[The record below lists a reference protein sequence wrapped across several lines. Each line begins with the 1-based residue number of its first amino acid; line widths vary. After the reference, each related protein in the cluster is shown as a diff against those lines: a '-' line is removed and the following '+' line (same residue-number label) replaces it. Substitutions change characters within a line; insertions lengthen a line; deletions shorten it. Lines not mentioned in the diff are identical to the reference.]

1 MSDEKDLAE
10 DMDQMNESPGEIG
23 EENNHSIE
31 SVEARDISSDEHD
44 VDVSEPE
51 VGINSLGIQL
61 GKALNEKAI
70 SGPEEEVEV
79 VVQQTEDLAGSSD
92 GEGLEEESLE
102 ELGEI
107 NKEIDED
114 LAVDKDFE
122 EEIVLNPFERR
133 KNRYKKG
140 TVKWIKEE
148 NQIVSENIDFLEKEF
163 EKLKNVLKVGI
174 ATYKSAKE
182 TNQEKEEHLEQFL
195 SAQESLN
202 EWISERKG
210 TYAWQLLAALS
221 KEQERLATFEA
232 DISKWVETKTQSLYE
247 EARDNKKKFLRKFR
261 FSFGGLLFSLL
272 FGFLVNLALQAMGLG
287 WIPMVLNFLGI
298 TNPISIISQVIGFGA
313 VFSWFFAFVFY
324 FRDYSRWRKRLN
336 REIAEARFYL
346 KAVSE
351 LSTEKGRLR
360 FLHQEMHEYLG
371 LMAKILHNPWF
382 VSEEWIDYEG
392 TRLDS
397 TKLPKSMDVAVPRE
411 VGAFND
417 VKTRALE
424 HFISGNWRTEQV
436 SILFEEYEKS
446 NAMRTS
452 SISSRIDED
461 GRLRRKL
468 RSDIASDQYLKRVGD
483 RLIEKLTEYVQSKV
497 LPEETGFSV
506 DSIKPDELA
515 GLKMKASIFDSSDDL
530 VKWEDFISEVLG
542 KVGSWQQIN
551 FSSSGQLDNLFDRR
565 SITSYAL
572 IPERLDRK
580 IDEEIKKHV
589 VDKDDKAGV
598 EVIVRV
604 DVSNWI
610 DGDKIN

>member
-1 MSDEKDLAE
+1 MSDDRNLTENS
-10 DMDQMNESPGEIG
+10 DQVVEAPEVID
-23 EENNHSIE
+23 EETNHSIE
-31 SVEARDISSDEHD
+31 PVEIREISNDEHVLD
-44 VDVSEPE
+44 TSEPE
-51 VGINSLGIQL
+51 VGINSLGIQV
-61 GKALNEKAI
+61 GKALNEKTF
-70 SGPEEEVEV
+70 SGPAEELEVDE
-79 VVQQTEDLAGSSD
+79 QQSEDLADSSD
-92 GEGLEEESLE
+92 EKGLVEESIEDLA
-102 ELGEI
+102 EI

-133 KNRYKKG
+133 KNRFKKG
-140 TVKWIKEE
+140 TLKWIKEE

-163 EKLKNVLKVGI
+163 GKLKNVLKVGI

-182 TNQEKEEHLEQFL
+182 TNEEKEVHLEQFL

-202 EWISERKG
+202 EWISERQG

-221 KEQERLATFEA
+221 SEQDKLAAFEA
-232 DISKWVETKTQSLYE
+232 DISKWVDTKTKDLYE

-272 FGFLVNLALQAMGLG
+272 LGFLVDLALKAMGLS
-287 WIPMVLNFLGI
+287 WIPMVLSFIGI

-336 REIAEARFYL
+336 REIADARFYL

-371 LMAKILHNPWF
+371 LMAKLLHNPWYI
-382 VSEEWIDYEG
+382 SEDWIDYQG

-417 VKTRALE
+417 VKRSALE
-424 HFISGNWRTEQV
+424 HFLSGNWRTDQIE
-436 SILFEEYEKS
+436 ILFEEYEKS
-446 NAMRTS
+446 NAMRSS

-461 GRLRRKL
+461 SRLRRKL
-468 RSDIASDQYLKRVGD
+468 RTDIASDQYLKKVGD
-483 RLIEKLTEYVQSKV
+483 KLVENLTEYVQSTV

-572 IPERLDRK
+572 IPDRLGGK
-580 IDEEIKKHV
+580 IDEEIKQHI

>member
-1 MSDEKDLAE
+1 MSDEKDLTE
-10 DMDQMNESPGEIG
+10 HMDQVNETPEVSD
-23 EENNHSIE
+23 EETNHSIE
-31 SVEARDISSDEHD
+31 PVEIREISNDEHALD
-44 VDVSEPE
+44 TSEPE
-51 VGINSLGIQL
+51 VEINSMGIQV
-61 GKALNEKAI
+61 GKALNEKTFSEPAE
-70 SGPEEEVEV
+70 GLEVDD
-79 VVQQTEDLAGSSD
+79 QQSEDLPGSSD
-92 GEGLEEESLE
+92 EEGSEEESIE
-102 ELGEI
+102 ELAEI

-122 EEIVLNPFERR
+122 EEIVLNLFERR
-133 KNRYKKG
+133 KNRFKKG

-163 EKLKNVLKVGI
+163 GKLKNVLKVGI

-182 TNQEKEEHLEQFL
+182 TNQDKEEHLEQFL

-221 KEQERLATFEA
+221 KEQEKLAAFEA

-261 FSFGGLLFSLL
+261 FSFGGLLFSLV

-392 TRLDS
+392 TRLDA

-424 HFISGNWRTEQV
+424 HFISGNWRTDQV

-468 RSDIASDQYLKRVGD
+468 RSEIASDQYLKRVGD
-483 RLIEKLTEYVQSKV
+483 RLIENLTEYVQSKV

-542 KVGSWQQIN
+542 KAGSWQQIN

>member
-1 MSDEKDLAE
+1 MSDEKDLTK
-10 DMDQMNESPGEIG
+10 DMDQVNEAPEVFDEGI
-23 EENNHSIE
+23 NNSIE
-31 SVEARDISSDEHD
+31 SVEIREISSEEHAID
-44 VDVSEPE
+44 TSEPE
-51 VGINSLGIQL
+51 VGINLLGAQVE
-61 GKALNEKAI
+61 KALNEKTFSRPA
-70 SGPEEEVEV
+70 EELEVDD
-79 VVQQTEDLAGSSD
+79 QQSEDLAGSSD
-92 GEGLEEESLE
+92 EEGPEEEPIE

-133 KNRYKKG
+133 KNRFKKG

-148 NQIVSENIDFLEKEF
+148 NQIVSENIDFLEREF
-163 EKLKNVLKVGI
+163 GKLKNVLKVGI

-202 EWISERKG
+202 EWISERKE

-221 KEQERLATFEA
+221 KEQEKLAAFEA

-261 FSFGGLLFSLL
+261 FSFGGLLFSLV

-287 WIPMVLNFLGI
+287 WIPMVLSFIGI

-371 LMAKILHNPWF
+371 LMAKLLHNPWF
-382 VSEEWIDYEG
+382 ISEEWIDYEG
-392 TRLDS
+392 TRLDA

-411 VGAFND
+411 VGAFNV
-417 VKTRALE
+417 VKARALE
-424 HFISGNWRTEQV
+424 HFISGNWRTDQV

-446 NAMRTS
+446 NAMRAS
-452 SISSRIDED
+452 SIASRIDED
-461 GRLRRKL
+461 ARLRRKL

-483 RLIEKLTEYVQSKV
+483 RLIENLTEYVQSKV

-530 VKWEDFISEVLG
+530 VNWEDFISEILG
-542 KVGSWQQIN
+542 KAGSWQQIN

-589 VDKDDKAGV
+589 VEKDDKAGV

-604 DVSNWI
+604 DVSTWI

>member
-1 MSDEKDLAE
+1 MSDEKDLTK
-10 DMDQMNESPGEIG
+10 DMDQVNEAPEVFDEGI
-23 EENNHSIE
+23 NNSIE
-31 SVEARDISSDEHD
+31 SVEIREISSEEHAID
-44 VDVSEPE
+44 TSEPE
-51 VGINSLGIQL
+51 VGINLLGAQVE
-61 GKALNEKAI
+61 KALNEKTFSRPA
-70 SGPEEEVEV
+70 EELEVDD
-79 VVQQTEDLAGSSD
+79 QQSEDLAGSSD
-92 GEGLEEESLE
+92 EEGPEEEPIE

-122 EEIVLNPFERR
+122 EEIVLNPFERK
-133 KNRYKKG
+133 KNRFKKG

-148 NQIVSENIDFLEKEF
+148 NQIVSENIDFLEREF
-163 EKLKNVLKVGI
+163 GKLKNVLKVGI

-202 EWISERKG
+202 EWISERKE

-221 KEQERLATFEA
+221 KEQEKLAAFEA
-232 DISKWVETKTQSLYE
+232 DISKWVETKSQSLYE

-261 FSFGGLLFSLL
+261 FSFGGLLFSLV

-287 WIPMVLNFLGI
+287 WIPIVLSFIGI

-371 LMAKILHNPWF
+371 LMAKLLHNPWF
-382 VSEEWIDYEG
+382 ISEEWIDYEG
-392 TRLDS
+392 TRLDA

-417 VKTRALE
+417 VKARALE
-424 HFISGNWRTEQV
+424 HFISGNWRTDQV

-446 NAMRTS
+446 NAMRAS
-452 SISSRIDED
+452 SIASRIDED
-461 GRLRRKL
+461 ARLRRKL

-483 RLIEKLTEYVQSKV
+483 RLIENLTEYVQSKV

-530 VKWEDFISEVLG
+530 VNWEDFISEILG
-542 KVGSWQQIN
+542 KAGSWQQIN

-589 VDKDDKAGV
+589 VEKDDKAGV

-604 DVSNWI
+604 DVSTWI

>member
-1 MSDEKDLAE
+1 MSDEKDLTK
-10 DMDQMNESPGEIG
+10 DMDQVNEAPEVFDEGI
-23 EENNHSIE
+23 NNSIE
-31 SVEARDISSDEHD
+31 SVEIREISSEEHAID
-44 VDVSEPE
+44 TSEPE
-51 VGINSLGIQL
+51 VGINLLGAQVE
-61 GKALNEKAI
+61 KALNEKTFSRPA
-70 SGPEEEVEV
+70 EELEVDD
-79 VVQQTEDLAGSSD
+79 QQSEDLAGSSD
-92 GEGLEEESLE
+92 EEGPEEEPIE

-133 KNRYKKG
+133 KNRFKKG

-148 NQIVSENIDFLEKEF
+148 NQIVSENIDFLEREF
-163 EKLKNVLKVGI
+163 GKLKNVLKVGI

-202 EWISERKG
+202 EWISERKE

-221 KEQERLATFEA
+221 KEQEKLAAFEA

-261 FSFGGLLFSLL
+261 FSFGGLLFSLV

-287 WIPMVLNFLGI
+287 WIPMVLSFIGI

-371 LMAKILHNPWF
+371 LMAKLLHNPWF
-382 VSEEWIDYEG
+382 ISEEWIDYEG
-392 TRLDS
+392 TRLDA

-417 VKTRALE
+417 VKARALE
-424 HFISGNWRTEQV
+424 HFISGNWRTDQV

-446 NAMRTS
+446 NAMRAS
-452 SISSRIDED
+452 SIASRIDED
-461 GRLRRKL
+461 ARLRRKL

-483 RLIEKLTEYVQSKV
+483 RLIENLTEYVQSKV

-530 VKWEDFISEVLG
+530 VNWEDFISEILG
-542 KVGSWQQIN
+542 KAGSWQQIN

-589 VDKDDKAGV
+589 VEKDDKAGV

-604 DVSNWI
+604 DVSTWI

>member
-1 MSDEKDLAE
+1 MSDDKNLTENS
-10 DMDQMNESPGEIG
+10 DQVVN
-23 EENNHSIE
+23 
-31 SVEARDISSDEHD
+31 V
-44 VDVSEPE
+44 PE
-51 VGINSLGIQL
+51 VIETDPINSDQPAEILEVSGMQSSIDESDSEADTNTFGSVVGI
-61 GKALNEKAI
+61 GLNEKIPLDAAEELEKVDTAMEDSTEI
-70 SGPEEEVEV
+70 SDEEV
-79 VVQQTEDLAGSSD
+79 
-92 GEGLEEESLE
+92 LEEQSIED
-102 ELGEI
+102 LGEI
-107 NKEIDED
+107 NQEIDED
-114 LAVDKDFE
+114 LAEDSDSE
-122 EEIVLNPFERR
+122 EEIVLNPFQRR
-133 KNRYKKG
+133 KNRFKKG
-140 TVKWIKEE
+140 SLKWIKEE

-174 ATYKSAKE
+174 ATHKSAKE
-182 TNQEKEEHLEQFL
+182 TNEEKEAHLEQFL

-202 EWISERKG
+202 EWIAERQG

-221 KEQERLATFEA
+221 KEQEKLASFEA
-232 DISKWVETKTQSLYE
+232 DISKWVDTKTKDLYE

-272 FGFLVNLALQAMGLG
+272 LGFLVNLLLQALGLS
-287 WIPMVLNFLGI
+287 WLPMVLNFIGI
-298 TNPISIISQVIGFGA
+298 TNPISIISKVIGFGA

-336 REIAEARFYL
+336 REIADARFYL

-371 LMAKILHNPWF
+371 LMAKLLHNPWYI
-382 VSEEWIDYEG
+382 SEDWIDYQG
-392 TRLDS
+392 ARLDA

-417 VKTRALE
+417 VKRSALE
-424 HFISGNWRTEQV
+424 HFLSGNWRTDQI

-446 NAMRTS
+446 NAMRSS

-461 GRLRRKL
+461 SRLRRKL
-468 RSDIASDQYLKRVGD
+468 RSDIASDQYLKKVGD
-483 RLIEKLTEYVQSKV
+483 KLVEKLTEYVQSTV

-530 VKWEDFISEVLG
+530 MKWEDFISEVLG

-572 IPERLDRK
+572 IPDRLGGK
-580 IDEEIKKHV
+580 IDEEIKQHI

-610 DGDKIN
+610 DGDKIK

>member
-1 MSDEKDLAE
+1 MSDEKDFTE
-10 DMDQMNESPGEIG
+10 DMDQVNEAPEVFDEGI
-23 EENNHSIE
+23 NNSIE
-31 SVEARDISSDEHD
+31 SAEIREISSDEHAID
-44 VDVSEPE
+44 TIEPE
-51 VGINSLGIQL
+51 VGINLLGAQVE
-61 GKALNEKAI
+61 KALNEKTFSRPA
-70 SGPEEEVEV
+70 EELEVDD
-79 VVQQTEDLAGSSD
+79 QQSEDLAGSSNE
-92 GEGLEEESLE
+92 EGLEEGSIE

-133 KNRYKKG
+133 KNRFKKG

-163 EKLKNVLKVGI
+163 GKLKNVLKVGI

-202 EWISERKG
+202 EWISERKE

-221 KEQERLATFEA
+221 KEQEKLAAFEA

-261 FSFGGLLFSLL
+261 FSFGGLLFSLV

-287 WIPMVLNFLGI
+287 WIPMVLSFIGI

-371 LMAKILHNPWF
+371 LMAKLLHNPWF
-382 VSEEWIDYEG
+382 ISEEWIDYEG
-392 TRLDS
+392 TRLDA

-417 VKTRALE
+417 VKARALE
-424 HFISGNWRTEQV
+424 HFISGNWRTDQV

-446 NAMRTS
+446 NAMRAS
-452 SISSRIDED
+452 SIASRIDED
-461 GRLRRKL
+461 ARLRRKL

-483 RLIEKLTEYVQSKV
+483 RLIENLTEYVQSKV
-497 LPEETGFSV
+497 LPEETRFSV

-530 VKWEDFISEVLG
+530 VTWEEYISEVLG
-542 KVGSWQQIN
+542 KVGPWQQIN
-551 FSSSGQLDNLFDRR
+551 FSSSGQLDNLFDRK

-572 IPERLDRK
+572 IPERLDGK
-580 IDEEIKKHV
+580 IDEEIKKYFV
-589 VDKDDKAGV
+589 EKNDKAGV

>member
-31 SVEARDISSDEHD
+31 PVEARDISSDEHD

-79 VVQQTEDLAGSSD
+79 VVQQTEDLAGLSD
-92 GEGLEEESLE
+92 GEGLEEVSLE

-107 NKEIDED
+107 NIEIDED

>member
-1 MSDEKDLAE
+1 MSDEKNLTE
-10 DMDQMNESPGEIG
+10 EMDQVNQVPEVFDKGINS
-23 EENNHSIE
+23 SIE
-31 SVEARDISSDEHD
+31 PVEIREISSDEHAID
-44 VDVSEPE
+44 TSEPE
-51 VGINSLGIQL
+51 VGINLLGAQVE
-61 GKALNEKAI
+61 KAVNEKTFSSPA
-70 SGPEEEVEV
+70 EKLEVDE
-79 VVQQTEDLAGSSD
+79 QKSEDLAGSSD
-92 GEGLEEESLE
+92 EEGLEEESIE

-107 NKEIDED
+107 NKKIDEE
-114 LAVDKDFE
+114 LADDKDFE
-122 EEIVLNPFERR
+122 QEIVLNPFERR
-133 KNRYKKG
+133 KNRVKKG
-140 TVKWIKEE
+140 TVKWIREE
-148 NQIVSENIDFLEKEF
+148 NQIVSENIDFLEREF
-163 EKLKNVLKVGI
+163 GKLKNVLKVGI

-202 EWISERKG
+202 EWISERKE

-221 KEQERLATFEA
+221 KEQEKLAAFEA

-261 FSFGGLLFSLL
+261 FSFGGFLFSLV

-287 WIPMVLNFLGI
+287 WIPMVLSFIGI

-313 VFSWFFAFVFY
+313 VFSWFFAFIFY

-346 KAVSE
+346 KVVSE

-360 FLHQEMHEYLG
+360 FLHQEMLEYLG
-371 LMAKILHNPWF
+371 LMAKLLHNPWF
-382 VSEEWIDYEG
+382 ISEEWIDYEG
-392 TRLDS
+392 TRLDA

-411 VGAFND
+411 VGKFNN
-417 VKTRALE
+417 VKASALE
-424 HFISGNWRTEQV
+424 HFISGNWRTDQV

-446 NAMRTS
+446 NAMRAS
-452 SISSRIDED
+452 SIASRIDED
-461 GRLRRKL
+461 ARLRRKL

-483 RLIEKLTEYVQSKV
+483 RLIENLTEYVQSKV

-530 VKWEDFISEVLG
+530 VNWEDFISEVLG
-542 KVGSWQQIN
+542 KAGSWQQIN

-565 SITSYAL
+565 NITSYAL

-589 VDKDDKAGV
+589 VEKDDTAGV
-598 EVIVRV
+598 EIIVRV
-604 DVSNWI
+604 DVSTWI

>member
-1 MSDEKDLAE
+1 MSDEKDLTK
-10 DMDQMNESPGEIG
+10 DMDQVNEAPEVFDEGI
-23 EENNHSIE
+23 NNSIE
-31 SVEARDISSDEHD
+31 SVEIREISSEEHAID
-44 VDVSEPE
+44 TSEPE
-51 VGINSLGIQL
+51 VGINLLGAQVE
-61 GKALNEKAI
+61 KALNEKTFSRPA
-70 SGPEEEVEV
+70 EELEVDD
-79 VVQQTEDLAGSSD
+79 QQSEDLAGSSD
-92 GEGLEEESLE
+92 EEGPEEEPIE

-133 KNRYKKG
+133 KNRFKKG

-148 NQIVSENIDFLEKEF
+148 NQIVSENIDFLEREF
-163 EKLKNVLKVGI
+163 GKLKNVLKVGI

-202 EWISERKG
+202 EWISERKE

-221 KEQERLATFEA
+221 KEQEKLAAFEA

-261 FSFGGLLFSLL
+261 FSFGGLLFSLV

-287 WIPMVLNFLGI
+287 WIPMVLSFIGI

-371 LMAKILHNPWF
+371 LMAKLLHNPWF
-382 VSEEWIDYEG
+382 ISEEWIDYEG
-392 TRLDS
+392 TRLDA

-411 VGAFND
+411 VGAFNN
-417 VKTRALE
+417 VKARALE
-424 HFISGNWRTEQV
+424 HFISGNWRTDQV

-446 NAMRTS
+446 NAMRAS
-452 SISSRIDED
+452 SIASRIDED
-461 GRLRRKL
+461 ARLRRKL

-483 RLIEKLTEYVQSKV
+483 RLIENLTEYVQSKV

-530 VKWEDFISEVLG
+530 VNWEDFISEILG
-542 KVGSWQQIN
+542 KAGSWQQIN

-589 VDKDDKAGV
+589 VEKDDKAGV

-604 DVSNWI
+604 DVSTWI

>member
-1 MSDEKDLAE
+1 MSDEKDLTK
-10 DMDQMNESPGEIG
+10 DMDQVNEAPEVFDEGI
-23 EENNHSIE
+23 NNSIE
-31 SVEARDISSDEHD
+31 SVEIREISSEEHAID
-44 VDVSEPE
+44 TSEPE
-51 VGINSLGIQL
+51 VGINLLGAQVE
-61 GKALNEKAI
+61 KALNEKTFSRPA
-70 SGPEEEVEV
+70 EELEVDD
-79 VVQQTEDLAGSSD
+79 QQSEDLAGSSD
-92 GEGLEEESLE
+92 EEGPEEEPIE

-122 EEIVLNPFERR
+122 EEIVLNPFERK
-133 KNRYKKG
+133 KNRFKKG

-148 NQIVSENIDFLEKEF
+148 NQIVSENIDFLEREF
-163 EKLKNVLKVGI
+163 GKLKNVLKVGI

-202 EWISERKG
+202 EWISERKE

-221 KEQERLATFEA
+221 KEQEKLAAFEA

-261 FSFGGLLFSLL
+261 FSFGGLLFSLV

-287 WIPMVLNFLGI
+287 WIPIVLSFIGI

-371 LMAKILHNPWF
+371 LMAKLLHNPWF
-382 VSEEWIDYEG
+382 ISEEWIDYEG
-392 TRLDS
+392 TRLDA

-417 VKTRALE
+417 VKARALE
-424 HFISGNWRTEQV
+424 HFISGNWRTDQV

-446 NAMRTS
+446 NAMRAS
-452 SISSRIDED
+452 SIASRIDED
-461 GRLRRKL
+461 ARLRRKL

-483 RLIEKLTEYVQSKV
+483 RLIENLTEYVQSKV

-530 VKWEDFISEVLG
+530 VNWEDFISEILG
-542 KVGSWQQIN
+542 KAGSWQQIN

-589 VDKDDKAGV
+589 VEKDDEAQKTI
-598 EVIVRV
+598 ETKQEEYF
-604 DVSNWI
+604 N
-610 DGDKIN
+610 NLFF

>member
-1 MSDEKDLAE
+1 MSDEKDLTE
-10 DMDQMNESPGEIG
+10 HMDQVNETPEVSD
-23 EENNHSIE
+23 EETSDSIE
-31 SVEARDISSDEHD
+31 PVEIREISNDAHALD
-44 VDVSEPE
+44 TSEPE
-51 VGINSLGIQL
+51 VGINSLGIHV
-61 GKALNEKAI
+61 GKAMNEKTL
-70 SGPEEEVEV
+70 SGPAEELEVDD
-79 VVQQTEDLAGSSD
+79 QQSEDLAGSSD
-92 GEGLEEESLE
+92 EEGLEEESIE
-102 ELGEI
+102 ELAEI

-133 KNRYKKG
+133 KNRFKKG

-163 EKLKNVLKVGI
+163 GKLKNVLKVGI

-221 KEQERLATFEA
+221 KEQEKLAAFEA

-371 LMAKILHNPWF
+371 LMAKLLHNPWF

-392 TRLDS
+392 TRLDA

-424 HFISGNWRTEQV
+424 HFISGNWRTQQV

-468 RSDIASDQYLKRVGD
+468 RSEIASDQYLKRVGD
-483 RLIEKLTEYVQSKV
+483 RLIESLTEYVQSKV

>member
-1 MSDEKDLAE
+1 MVLAE
-10 DMDQMNESPGEIG
+10 EL
-23 EENNHSIE
+23 EEQSIE
-31 SVEARDISSDEHD
+31 D
-44 VDVSEPE
+44 
-51 VGINSLGIQL
+51 
-61 GKALNEKAI
+61 
-70 SGPEEEVEV
+70 
-79 VVQQTEDLAGSSD
+79 
-92 GEGLEEESLE
+92 
-102 ELGEI
+102 LGEI
-107 NKEIDED
+107 NQEIDED
-114 LAVDKDFE
+114 LAEDSDSE
-122 EEIVLNPFERR
+122 EEIVLNPFQRR
-133 KNRYKKG
+133 KNRFKKG
-140 TVKWIKEE
+140 SLKWIKEE

-174 ATYKSAKE
+174 ATHKSAKE
-182 TNQEKEEHLEQFL
+182 TNEEKEAHLEQFL

-202 EWISERKG
+202 EWIAERQG

-221 KEQERLATFEA
+221 KEQEKLASFEA
-232 DISKWVETKTQSLYE
+232 DISKWVDTKTKDLYE

-272 FGFLVNLALQAMGLG
+272 LGFLVNLLLQALGLS
-287 WIPMVLNFLGI
+287 WLPMVLNFIGI
-298 TNPISIISQVIGFGA
+298 TNPISIISKVIGFGA

-336 REIAEARFYL
+336 REIADARFYL

-371 LMAKILHNPWF
+371 LMAKLLHNPWYI
-382 VSEEWIDYEG
+382 SEDWIDYQG
-392 TRLDS
+392 ARLDA

-417 VKTRALE
+417 VKRSALE
-424 HFISGNWRTEQV
+424 HFLSGNWRTDQI

-446 NAMRTS
+446 NAMRSS

-461 GRLRRKL
+461 SRLRRKL
-468 RSDIASDQYLKRVGD
+468 RTDIASDQYLKKVGD
-483 RLIEKLTEYVQSKV
+483 KLVEKLTEYVQSTV

-530 VKWEDFISEVLG
+530 MKWEDFISEVLG

-572 IPERLDRK
+572 IPDRLGGK
-580 IDEEIKKHV
+580 IDEEIKQHI

>member
-1 MSDEKDLAE
+1 MSDEKDLTK
-10 DMDQMNESPGEIG
+10 DMDQVNEAPEVFDEGI
-23 EENNHSIE
+23 NNSIE
-31 SVEARDISSDEHD
+31 SVEIREISSEEHAID
-44 VDVSEPE
+44 TSEPE
-51 VGINSLGIQL
+51 VGINLLGAQVE
-61 GKALNEKAI
+61 KALNEKTFSRPA
-70 SGPEEEVEV
+70 EELEVDD
-79 VVQQTEDLAGSSD
+79 QQSEDLAGSSD
-92 GEGLEEESLE
+92 EEGPEEEPIE

-122 EEIVLNPFERR
+122 EEIVLNPFERK
-133 KNRYKKG
+133 KNRFKKG

-148 NQIVSENIDFLEKEF
+148 NQIVSENIDFLEREF
-163 EKLKNVLKVGI
+163 GKLKNVLKVGI

-202 EWISERKG
+202 EWISERKE

-221 KEQERLATFEA
+221 KEQEKLAAFEA

-261 FSFGGLLFSLL
+261 FSFGGLLFSLV

-287 WIPMVLNFLGI
+287 WIPMVLSFIGI

-371 LMAKILHNPWF
+371 LMAKLLHNPWF
-382 VSEEWIDYEG
+382 ISEEWIDYEG
-392 TRLDS
+392 TRLDA

-411 VGAFND
+411 VGKFND
-417 VKTRALE
+417 VKARALE
-424 HFISGNWRTEQV
+424 HFISGNWRTDQV

-446 NAMRTS
+446 NAMRAS
-452 SISSRIDED
+452 SIASRIDED
-461 GRLRRKL
+461 ARLRRKL

-483 RLIEKLTEYVQSKV
+483 RLIENLTEYVQSKV

-530 VKWEDFISEVLG
+530 VNWEDFISEILG
-542 KVGSWQQIN
+542 KAGSWQQIN

-589 VDKDDKAGV
+589 VEKDDKAGV

-604 DVSNWI
+604 DVSTWI

>member
-1 MSDEKDLAE
+1 MSDDKNLTENPDQVVDVPEVIDTDPINSNDPAE
-10 DMDQMNESPGEIG
+10 MLEVSG
-23 EENNHSIE
+23 IE
-31 SVEARDISSDEHD
+31 SSVDE
-44 VDVSEPE
+44 SEPE
-51 VGINSLGIQL
+51 AGINSFGAIA
-61 GKALNEKAI
+61 GKGLNEKI
-70 SGPEEEVEV
+70 STSAPEELEEID
-79 VVQQTEDLAGSSD
+79 TEIEDSTEISD
-92 GEGLEEESLE
+92 EEELEEESIE
-102 ELGEI
+102 DLGEI
-107 NKEIDED
+107 NQEIDED
-114 LAVDKDFE
+114 LADDSDAE
-122 EEIVLNPFERR
+122 EEIVLNPFQRR
-133 KNRYKKG
+133 KNRFKKG
-140 TVKWIKEE
+140 TLKWIKEE

-163 EKLKNVLKVGI
+163 GKLKNVLKVGI

-182 TNQEKEEHLEQFL
+182 TNEEKEAHLEQFL

-202 EWISERKG
+202 EWISERQG

-221 KEQERLATFEA
+221 SEQDKLAAFEA
-232 DISKWVETKTQSLYE
+232 DISKWVDTKTKDLYE

-272 FGFLVNLALQAMGLG
+272 LGFLVDLALQAMGLS
-287 WIPMVLNFLGI
+287 WIPMVLSFIGI

-336 REIAEARFYL
+336 REIADARFYL

-371 LMAKILHNPWF
+371 LMAKLLHNPWYI
-382 VSEEWIDYEG
+382 SEDWIDYQG

-417 VKTRALE
+417 VKRSALE
-424 HFISGNWRTEQV
+424 HFLSGNWRTDQIE
-436 SILFEEYEKS
+436 ILFEEYEKS
-446 NAMRTS
+446 NAMRSS

-461 GRLRRKL
+461 SRLRRKL
-468 RSDIASDQYLKRVGD
+468 RTDIASDQYLKKVGD
-483 RLIEKLTEYVQSKV
+483 KLVENLTEYVQSTV

-572 IPERLDRK
+572 IPDRLGGK
-580 IDEEIKKHV
+580 IDEEIKQHI

>member
-1 MSDEKDLAE
+1 MSDEKDFTE
-10 DMDQMNESPGEIG
+10 DMDQVNETPEVGG
-23 EENNHSIE
+23 EETNHSIE
-31 SVEARDISSDEHD
+31 AVEVRQVSSIEEAIDAPE
-44 VDVSEPE
+44 SE
-51 VGINSLGIQL
+51 VGINSLGIQV
-61 GKALNEKAI
+61 EKASNGRTF
-70 SGPEEEVEV
+70 SGSADELEVDDQES
-79 VVQQTEDLAGSSD
+79 EDLDGSSD
-92 GEGLEEESLE
+92 EEGLEEESME
-102 ELGEI
+102 ECGEI
-107 NKEIDED
+107 NEEIDED
-114 LAVDKDFE
+114 LVDDMDFE
-122 EEIVLNPFERR
+122 QEIVLNPFERR
-133 KNRYKKG
+133 KNRFKQG
-140 TVKWIKEE
+140 TVKWIREE
-148 NQIVSENIDFLEKEF
+148 NQIVSDNINFLEREF
-163 EKLKNVLKVGI
+163 GKLKNVLKVGI
-174 ATYKSAKE
+174 ATYNSAKE
-182 TNQEKEEHLEQFL
+182 TNQEKEEHLDQFL

-202 EWISERKG
+202 EWILERKG
-210 TYAWQLLAALS
+210 TYAWQLLTALS
-221 KEQERLATFEA
+221 KEQEKLAVFEA
-232 DISKWVETKTQSLYE
+232 DISKWVEIKTQSLYE
-247 EARDNKKKFLRKFR
+247 EARDNKKKFLKKFR
-261 FSFGGLLFSLL
+261 FSFGGLLFSLV
-272 FGFLVNLALQAMGLG
+272 FGFLVDLALQAMGLG
-287 WIPMVLNFLGI
+287 WIPMVLAFIGI

-336 REIAEARFYL
+336 REIVEARFYL

-371 LMAKILHNPWF
+371 LMAKLLHTPWF
-382 VSEEWIDYEG
+382 ISEEWIDYEG
-392 TRLDS
+392 TRLDA

-424 HFISGNWRTEQV
+424 HFISENWRTNQV

-452 SISSRIDED
+452 SIDSRIDED
-461 GRLRRKL
+461 ARLRRKL

-483 RLIEKLTEYVQSKV
+483 RLIENLTEYVQSKV

-530 VKWEDFISEVLG
+530 VTWEDYISQVLG

-572 IPERLDRK
+572 IPERLDGK
-580 IDEEIKKHV
+580 IDDEIKKYV
-589 VDKDDKAGV
+589 VEKDDKAGV

-604 DVSNWI
+604 EVSNWM

>member
-1 MSDEKDLAE
+1 MSDEKDLTE
-10 DMDQMNESPGEIG
+10 HMDQVNETPEVSD
-23 EENNHSIE
+23 EETSHSIE
-31 SVEARDISSDEHD
+31 PVEIREISNDEHALD
-44 VDVSEPE
+44 TSEPE
-51 VGINSLGIQL
+51 VGINSLGIHV
-61 GKALNEKAI
+61 GKAMNEKTL
-70 SGPEEEVEV
+70 SGQAEELEVDD
-79 VVQQTEDLAGSSD
+79 QQSEDLAGSSD
-92 GEGLEEESLE
+92 EEGLEEESIE
-102 ELGEI
+102 ELAEI

-133 KNRYKKG
+133 KNRFKKG

-163 EKLKNVLKVGI
+163 GKLKNVLKVGI

-221 KEQERLATFEA
+221 KEQEKLAAFEA

-371 LMAKILHNPWF
+371 LMAKLLHNPWF

-392 TRLDS
+392 TRLDA

-424 HFISGNWRTEQV
+424 HFISGNWRTQQV

-468 RSDIASDQYLKRVGD
+468 RSEIASDQYLKRVGD
-483 RLIEKLTEYVQSKV
+483 RLIESLTEYVQSKV

>member
-1 MSDEKDLAE
+1 MSDEKDLTE
-10 DMDQMNESPGEIG
+10 HMDQVNETPEVSD
-23 EENNHSIE
+23 EETNHSIE
-31 SVEARDISSDEHD
+31 PVEIREISNDEHGFD
-44 VDVSEPE
+44 TSEPE
-51 VGINSLGIQL
+51 VGINSLGIQV
-61 GKALNEKAI
+61 GKALNEKTFSEPAE
-70 SGPEEEVEV
+70 GLEVDD
-79 VVQQTEDLAGSSD
+79 QQSEDLPGSSD
-92 GEGLEEESLE
+92 EEGSEEESIE
-102 ELGEI
+102 ELAEI

-122 EEIVLNPFERR
+122 EEIVLNLFERR
-133 KNRYKKG
+133 KNRFKKG

-163 EKLKNVLKVGI
+163 GKLKNVLKVGI

-182 TNQEKEEHLEQFL
+182 TNQDKEEHLEQFL

-221 KEQERLATFEA
+221 KEQEKLAAFEA

-261 FSFGGLLFSLL
+261 FSFGGLLFSLV

-392 TRLDS
+392 TRLDA

-424 HFISGNWRTEQV
+424 HFISGNWRTDQV

-468 RSDIASDQYLKRVGD
+468 RSEIASDQYLKRVGD
-483 RLIEKLTEYVQSKV
+483 RLIENLTEYVQSKV

-542 KVGSWQQIN
+542 KAGSWQQIN

>member
-1 MSDEKDLAE
+1 MSDEKDLTK
-10 DMDQMNESPGEIG
+10 DMDQVNEAPEVFDEGI
-23 EENNHSIE
+23 NNSIE
-31 SVEARDISSDEHD
+31 SVEIREISSEEHAID
-44 VDVSEPE
+44 TSEPE
-51 VGINSLGIQL
+51 VGINLLGAQVE
-61 GKALNEKAI
+61 KALNEKTFSRPA
-70 SGPEEEVEV
+70 EELEVDD
-79 VVQQTEDLAGSSD
+79 QQSEDLAGSSD
-92 GEGLEEESLE
+92 EEGPEEEPIE

-133 KNRYKKG
+133 KNRFKKG

-148 NQIVSENIDFLEKEF
+148 NQIVSENIDFLEREF
-163 EKLKNVLKVGI
+163 GKLKNVLKVGI

-202 EWISERKG
+202 EWISERKE

-221 KEQERLATFEA
+221 KEQEKLAAFEA

-261 FSFGGLLFSLL
+261 FSFGGLLFSLV

-287 WIPMVLNFLGI
+287 WIPIVLSFIGI

-371 LMAKILHNPWF
+371 LMAKLLHNPWF
-382 VSEEWIDYEG
+382 ISEEWIDYEG
-392 TRLDS
+392 TRLDA

-417 VKTRALE
+417 VKARALE
-424 HFISGNWRTEQV
+424 HFISGNWRTDQV

-446 NAMRTS
+446 NAMRAS
-452 SISSRIDED
+452 SIASRIDED
-461 GRLRRKL
+461 ARLRRKL

-483 RLIEKLTEYVQSKV
+483 RLIENLTEYVQSKV

-530 VKWEDFISEVLG
+530 VNWEDFISEILG
-542 KVGSWQQIN
+542 KAGSWQQIN

-589 VDKDDKAGV
+589 VEKDDKAGV

-604 DVSNWI
+604 DVSTWI

>member
-1 MSDEKDLAE
+1 MSDEKDLTK
-10 DMDQMNESPGEIG
+10 DMDQVNEAPEVLDEGI
-23 EENNHSIE
+23 NNSIE
-31 SVEARDISSDEHD
+31 SVEIREISSEEHAID
-44 VDVSEPE
+44 TSEPE
-51 VGINSLGIQL
+51 VGINLLGAQVE
-61 GKALNEKAI
+61 KALNEKTFSRPA
-70 SGPEEEVEV
+70 EELEVDD
-79 VVQQTEDLAGSSD
+79 QQSEDLAGSSD
-92 GEGLEEESLE
+92 EEGPEEEPIE

-122 EEIVLNPFERR
+122 EEIVLNPFERK
-133 KNRYKKG
+133 KNRFKKG

-148 NQIVSENIDFLEKEF
+148 NQIVSENIDFLEREF
-163 EKLKNVLKVGI
+163 GKLKNVLKVGI

-202 EWISERKG
+202 EWISERKE

-221 KEQERLATFEA
+221 KEQEKLAAFEA

-261 FSFGGLLFSLL
+261 FSFGGLLFSLV

-287 WIPMVLNFLGI
+287 WIPIVLSFIGI

-371 LMAKILHNPWF
+371 LMAKLLHNPWF
-382 VSEEWIDYEG
+382 ISEEWIDYEG
-392 TRLDS
+392 TRLDA

-417 VKTRALE
+417 VKARALE
-424 HFISGNWRTEQV
+424 HFISGNWRTDQV

-446 NAMRTS
+446 NAMRAS
-452 SISSRIDED
+452 SIASRIDED
-461 GRLRRKL
+461 ARLRRKL

-483 RLIEKLTEYVQSKV
+483 RLIENLTEYVQSKV

-530 VKWEDFISEVLG
+530 VNWEDFISEILG
-542 KVGSWQQIN
+542 KAGSWQQIN

-589 VDKDDKAGV
+589 VEKDDKAGV

-604 DVSNWI
+604 DVSTWI

>member
-1 MSDEKDLAE
+1 MSDEKDLTE
-10 DMDQMNESPGEIG
+10 DMDQVNESPEVFDEGV
-23 EENNHSIE
+23 NDSIE
-31 SVEARDISSDEHD
+31 SAEIREILSDEHAID
-44 VDVSEPE
+44 TTEPE
-51 VGINSLGIQL
+51 VGINLLGAQVE
-61 GKALNEKAI
+61 KVLNEKTFSRPA
-70 SGPEEEVEV
+70 EELEVDD
-79 VVQQTEDLAGSSD
+79 QQNEDLAESSD
-92 GEGLEEESLE
+92 EEGLEEESIE

-107 NKEIDED
+107 NNEIDED

-133 KNRYKKG
+133 KNRFKKG

-163 EKLKNVLKVGI
+163 GKLKNVLKVGI

-202 EWISERKG
+202 EWISERKE

-221 KEQERLATFEA
+221 KEQEKLAAFEA
-232 DISKWVETKTQSLYE
+232 DINKWVETKTQSLYE

-261 FSFGGLLFSLL
+261 FSFGGLLFSLV

-287 WIPMVLNFLGI
+287 WIPMVLSFIGI

-371 LMAKILHNPWF
+371 LMAKLLHNPWF
-382 VSEEWIDYEG
+382 ISEEWIDYEG
-392 TRLDS
+392 TRLDA

-417 VKTRALE
+417 VKARALE
-424 HFISGNWRTEQV
+424 HFISGNWRTDQV

-446 NAMRTS
+446 NAMRAS
-452 SISSRIDED
+452 SIASRIDED
-461 GRLRRKL
+461 ARLRRKL

-483 RLIEKLTEYVQSKV
+483 RLIENLTEYVQSKV

-530 VKWEDFISEVLG
+530 VNWEDFISEVLG
-542 KVGSWQQIN
+542 KAGSWQQIN
-551 FSSSGQLDNLFDRR
+551 FSSSGQLDNLFDRK

-589 VDKDDKAGV
+589 VEKDDKAGV

-604 DVSNWI
+604 DVSTWI